1 MSSVNAVS
9 PKQDNSSRNG
19 LIAGSVGIVGGGAA
33 GYATKSILKDGNY
46 TDEFVSSFYKNNKDY
61 KQLLA
66 FLSLDKNAPTFGED
80 LSKILSSLL
89 KDVGEIPPELPA
101 PCYYDQ
107 LVGALKEVY
116 GNDLTTG
123 KNTNFHEL
131 YKKFI
136 YKQFDV
142 VFDRTKKAFKSN
154 IPEESQYLIES
165 VKTVMSNL
173 KLKAGAIYGG
183 VAAAVLGI
191 GAYVYTKMTN
201 K

>member
-9 PKQDNSSRNG
+9 QKQDNSSRNG

-80 LSKILSSLL
+80 LSKILPSLL

-101 PCYYDQ
+101 PYYYDQ

>member
-9 PKQDNSSRNG
+9 QKQDNSSRNG

>member
-80 LSKILSSLL
+80 LSKILSSFL